1 MKDFI
6 CGMKSNYLQKIIPS
20 KSFYFF
26 QRHVVTAAHCICPDL
41 RMPADDGNEH
51 YTHDLSLC
59 KLSNERNQITTGFNE
74 VKIYG
79 GYMDKNKLTSSK
91 NAKKTFNVEYA
102 FVKFR
107 ETVDSWIGGSFI
119 DSKDDF
125 ALLVSDRPLFDKDKL
140 KTLYLSGRYQEIGK
154 PPILP
159 ICLAAKNTN
168 IDKEKI
174 FGVGWGSMYDLTPL
188 SKDPYYSSCMTNQAG
203 PKDWTFEPCDMDF
216 IKTNNWACEKKG
228 VPSTTSYNAKVF
240 SECRNYFA
248 KARRILDKKEIE
260 FLDNVDKIYIQYQKD
275 PNQGFLTCYN
285 EKQLFTNGW
294 CQIHDEIRS
303 EKAWGFCSPSCEESL
318 LKV

>member
-1 MKDFI
+1 M
-6 CGMKSNYLQKIIPS
+6 
-20 KSFYFF
+20 
-26 QRHVVTAAHCICPDL
+26 TAAHCICPTL
-41 RMPADDGNEH
+41 TVQAVDDKEH
-51 YTHDLSLC
+51 SIHGLSLC
-59 KLSNERNQITTGFNE
+59 QLSNEKNQITPGFNE

-79 GYMDKNKLTSSK
+79 GYKDKNRLTSSK
-91 NAKKTFNVEYA
+91 NVKKTFNAEYA
-102 FVKFR
+102 FVKFSATA
-107 ETVDSWIGGSFI
+107 ESVSVIHD
-119 DSKDDF
+119 KDDF
-125 ALLVSDRPLFDKDKL
+125 ALLVSDRPMFDKNKL
-140 KTLYLSGRYQEIGK
+140 NKLYLSERYGEIGR

-159 ICLAAKNTN
+159 ICLAAKNAN
-168 IDKEKI
+168 IDNEKI
-174 FGVGWGSMYDLTPL
+174 FGVGWGSMYDLTPYDN
-188 SKDPYYSSCMTNQAG
+188 DPYYSSCMTNQAG

-216 IKTNNWACEKKG
+216 IKTYNGACVKKG
-228 VPSTTSYNAKVF
+228 PPSATSYNAKVF